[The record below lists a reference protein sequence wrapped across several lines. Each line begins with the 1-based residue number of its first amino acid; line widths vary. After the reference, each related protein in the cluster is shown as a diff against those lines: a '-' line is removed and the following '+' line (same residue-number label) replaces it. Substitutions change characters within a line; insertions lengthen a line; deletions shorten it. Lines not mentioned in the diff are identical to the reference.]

1 MAKNPS
7 LTKDPNKPVRF
18 HTNGLDQAVLNYLR
32 EQDPEVIRKL
42 EMASVENRAAEI
54 QLQKRIDKK
63 SAEILDQAMVMVNVQ
78 GLSPEEALLLA
89 TRYTLEPDQ
98 E

>member
-7 LTKDPNKPVRF
+7 LTKDPNKPVTF
-18 HTNGLDQAVLNYLR
+18 YTNGLDQAVLNYLR

-63 SAEILDQAMVMVNVQ
+63 SAEILNRATVMVNVQ